1 MYAEMKCL
9 YEKMNRVPCILEIDH
24 LRLYDQDTSTYI
36 PLHIHMYSIVVYMFG
51 GRVARAL

>member
-9 YEKMNRVPCILEIDH
+9 YEKMNRVCILEIDH